1 MTELLS
7 IAAVAT
13 TLTSVVSAQAQNYP
27 SRPITIVVPFAAGGP
42 TDIIARVMGER
53 MRASLG
59 QTVIIENVTGAAGS
73 IASRP
78 GRAGRSGWLH
88 DHHRTLGHHVVNGVT
103 YTLQYD
109 LLKDLAPIAMIATT
123 PSLIVSKRAVP
134 AKDLKELIAW
144 LKANP
149 GKAAQGSGGAGSAAH
164 IHGVFFQQRTGTQF
178 QHVPYRGAAPAM
190 QDLIGGQIDLM
201 IDQVSNSLQHART
214 GKIRAYAVTAKAR
227 LEFGAGHSDRG
238 RSRIGG
244 FPHIGLAC
252 ALGSAATPGNVIATL
267 NAAVVDALADPKVRQ
282 RLMVDLGQDIPP
294 RAEQTPQ
301 ALGVLHKAEIE
312 KWWPVI
318 RGGEHQ
324 GQLTT

>member
-1 MTELLS
+1 MKNLLS

-13 TLTSVVSAQAQNYP
+13 TLISVVSAQAQNYP

-42 TDIIARVMGER
+42 TDTIARVMGER

-59 QTVIIENVTGAAGS
+59 QTVIIENVTGGAGS
-73 IASRP
+73 IGV
-78 GRAGRSGWLH
+78 GRVVRAAADGY
-88 DHHRTLGHHVVNGVT
+88 TIIIGHWGTHVVNGVT

-123 PSLIVSKRAVP
+123 PSLIVSKPAVP

-227 LEFGAGHSDRG
+227 LNSGPDIPTVDEAGLT
-238 RSRIGG
+238 G
-244 FPHIGLAC
+244 FHTSVWH
-252 ALGSAATPGNVIATL
+252 ALWAPAATPGNVIATL
-267 NAAVVDALADPKVRQ
+267 NAAVVESLADPKVRQ

-318 RGGEHQ
+318 RAANIKGN
-324 GQLTT
+324 

>member
-1 MTELLS
+1 MKNLLS

-42 TDIIARVMGER
+42 TDTIARVMGER

-59 QTVIIENVTGAAGS
+59 QTVIIENVTGGAGS
-73 IASRP
+73 IGV
-78 GRAGRSGWLH
+78 GRVVRAAADGY
-88 DHHRTLGHHVVNGVT
+88 TIIIGHWGTHVVNGVT

-123 PSLIVSKRAVP
+123 PSLIVSKPAVP

-227 LEFGAGHSDRG
+227 LNSGPDIPTVDEAGLT
-238 RSRIGG
+238 G
-244 FPHIGLAC
+244 FHTSVWH
-252 ALGSAATPGNVIATL
+252 ALWAPAATPGNVIATL

-318 RGGEHQ
+318 RAANIKGN
-324 GQLTT
+324 

>member
-1 MTELLS
+1 MKNLLS

-13 TLTSVVSAQAQNYP
+13 TLISVVSAQAQNYP
-27 SRPITIVVPFAAGGP
+27 SRPITIVAPFAAGGP
-42 TDIIARVMGER
+42 TDTIARVMGER

-59 QTVIIENVTGAAGS
+59 QTVIIENVTGGAGS
-73 IASRP
+73 IGV
-78 GRAGRSGWLH
+78 GRVVRAAADGY
-88 DHHRTLGHHVVNGVT
+88 TIIIGHWGTHVVNGVT
-103 YTLQYD
+103 YALQYD

-123 PSLIVSKRAVP
+123 PSLIVSKPAVP

-144 LKANP
+144 LKSNP

-227 LEFGAGHSDRG
+227 LNSGPDIPTVDEAGLT
-238 RSRIGG
+238 G
-244 FPHIGLAC
+244 FHTSVWH
-252 ALGSAATPGNVIATL
+252 ALWAPAATPGNVIATL
-267 NAAVVDALADPKVRQ
+267 NAAVVELLADPKVRQ

-318 RGGEHQ
+318 RAANIKGN
-324 GQLTT
+324 

>member
-1 MTELLS
+1 M
-7 IAAVAT
+7 
-13 TLTSVVSAQAQNYP
+13 SAQAQNYP

-42 TDIIARVMGER
+42 TDTIARVMGER

-59 QTVIIENVTGAAGS
+59 QTVIIENVTGGAGS
-73 IASRP
+73 IGV
-78 GRAGRSGWLH
+78 GRVVRAAADGY
-88 DHHRTLGHHVVNGVT
+88 TIIIGHWGTHVVNGVT

-123 PSLIVSKRAVP
+123 PSLIVSKPAVP

-227 LEFGAGHSDRG
+227 LNSGPDIPTVDEA
-238 RSRIGG
+238 
-244 FPHIGLAC
+244 GLAGFHTSVWH
-252 ALGSAATPGNVIATL
+252 ALWAPAATPGNVIATL
-267 NAAVVDALADPKVRQ
+267 NAAVVESLADPKVRQ

-318 RGGEHQ
+318 RAANIKGN
-324 GQLTT
+324 